1 MGTSSIRVT
10 RMVNANR
17 LTREASLEGP
27 GCSRESSL
35 KNKTYVR
42 VS

>member
-17 LTREASLEGP
+17 LTREASSEGP
-27 GCSRESSL
+27 GCSREPSL
-35 KNKTYVR
+35 ENKTYVR